1 MCVSCLNNAILYV
14 EVYIFLKAYE
24 MWGQCEHCQNYITDN
39 SASNVTSF
47 KDLEVFEPE
56 PQVPKR
62 QVYILQTLN
71 HVSFIGQYEKVK
83 PVPL

>member
-1 MCVSCLNNAILYV
+1 
-14 EVYIFLKAYE
+14 
-24 MWGQCEHCQNYITDN
+24 MWTLAKYITDN
-39 SASNVTSF
+39 SVSNVTSF

-71 HVSFIGQYEKVK
+71 HVSFIGQYEKGK

>member
-1 MCVSCLNNAILYV
+1 MWTLLK
-14 EVYIFLKAYE
+14 YIS
-24 MWGQCEHCQNYITDN
+24 DN

-56 PQVPKR
+56 PQVPIR

-71 HVSFIGQYEKVK
+71 HVSFIGQ
-83 PVPL
+83 